1 MASQIVTTL
10 KNKIKENDEE
20 LERFMN
26 LAEENKSKY
35 SVEKKRAEDVENEML
50 SLQRKIRLL
59 EDKKDSVEDRLNMTT
74 NKLDHA
80 NATLEDSDG
89 GRQAMV
95 GIFINQVP
103 FLGLSNWKA
112 AESGKWQH

>member
-95 GIFINQVP
+95 GIFINQGP

-112 AESGKWQH
+112 AESG